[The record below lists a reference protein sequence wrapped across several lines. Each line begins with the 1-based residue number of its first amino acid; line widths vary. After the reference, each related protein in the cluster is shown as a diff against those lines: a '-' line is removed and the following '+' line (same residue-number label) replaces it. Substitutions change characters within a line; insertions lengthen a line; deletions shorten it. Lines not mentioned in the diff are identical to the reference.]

1 MIYEG
6 YYGGWTK
13 RRKKGEKGKWGG
25 GGRRKERMGLE
36 GATTAITP
44 VVLALRRLKQKGC
57 YECAARLGCMVR
69 LSD

>member
-1 MIYEG
+1 MKGIMG
-6 YYGGWTK
+6 VGGRGGRKEK
-13 RRKKGEKGKWGG
+13 RENGGE
-25 GGRRKERMGLE
+25 GRRKERMGLE
-36 GATTAITP
+36 EATTAITP